1 MQKTFD
7 YKAMNRNFT
16 CKTGNHQD
24 GRKIQKNLLKMD
36 RNYRKAKDAKEPV
49 LLDNPRF
56 VRTFETITD
65 SQGFPKKGE
74 LDPTPMIAIMW
85 PIFYGIMFA
94 DLGHGLLLM
103 GMGLLFKVKGQG
115 NMARWGMLIAIS
127 GAAAAMAGMGTGE
140 VFGSI

>member
-1 MQKTFD
+1 MHVLISKI
-7 YKAMNRNFT
+7 
-16 CKTGNHQD
+16 CKY
-24 GRKIQKNLLKMD
+24 LW
-36 RNYRKAKDAKEPV
+36 
-49 LLDNPRF
+49 
-56 VRTFETITD
+56 TITD

-115 NMARWGMLIAIS
+115 NMARLGNVRQFGAIW
-127 GAAAAMAGMGTGE
+127 
-140 VFGSI
+140 III